1 LFFISRRLLGT
12 AIDVREWR
20 LVSVALLQTMASYPS
35 CLKDG
40 RYIVDFYI
48 SHPSD
53 FRFNAINQR
62 FWVQYHTHDDLTGP
76 CTSSSTHL
84 VKPSDSSSAYAKRNN
99 ILPFWQIIN
108 LTHTDTYI
116 HGPFDFGTFNGR
128 KSRNRIC
135 QADWDVLG
143 SKTSMFHNPLPPSD
157 VPAYSIHVD
166 ACAHTSF
173 FDLRLSKEVCSLARQ
188 EGPPSDISL
197 YS

>member
-1 LFFISRRLLGT
+1 M
-12 AIDVREWR
+12 
-20 LVSVALLQTMASYPS
+20 MASYPS
-35 CLKDG
+35 CLEDG
-40 RYIVDFYI
+40 HYIFNLYI

-62 FWVQYHTHDDLTGP
+62 FWVQYHSHDDLTGP

-84 VKPSDSSSAYAKRNN
+84 VKPSDSSSAYAKRNK
-99 ILPFWQIIN
+99 LFPFRQIIN

-116 HGPFDFGTFNGR
+116 HGPFEFGTFNGR
-128 KSRNRIC
+128 KSRDRIC

-143 SKTSMFHNPLPPSD
+143 SKTSMFHNPIPPSD

-173 FDLRLSKEVCSLARQ
+173 LIFASLKRYVILHDRMAHHRTYRFTLDKRSRL
-188 EGPPSDISL
+188 
-197 YS
+197 